1 MKMDRIKDINQEIEN
16 LKNKITELNK
26 EKESLILEESVV
38 SSIIPGDFLEVEEPN
53 NKFLMKV
60 NKIKMTAPN
69 AYTVFG
75 YSVAMTNQSFFIN
88 KNAAFTKHIL
98 FGDEPSMKIKKIT
111 KDRFDKL
118 ATDMIKNFYIE

>member
-16 LKNKITELNK
+16 LKNKIIELNK

-53 NKFLMKV
+53 NKFIMKV
-60 NKIKMTAPN
+60 NKIKMTALN

-98 FGDEPSMKIKKIT
+98 FGDETVKITKIT

-118 ATDMIKNFYIE
+118 ATDMIKNFYLE

>member
-98 FGDEPSMKIKKIT
+98 FGDEKLKITKIT

>member
-1 MKMDRIKDINQEIEN
+1 MNRIQDINCEIAD
-16 LKNKITELNK
+16 LKNKISELVK
-26 EKESLILEESVV
+26 EKESLLLEESVV

-53 NKFLMKV
+53 NKFIMKV
-60 NKIKMTAPN
+60 TKIKMIAPN

-75 YSVAMTNQSFFIN
+75 YSVAMTDQSFFIN

-98 FGDEPSMKIKKIT
+98 FDDETIKITKIT

-118 ATDMIKNFYIE
+118 ATDMIKKFYLP

>member
-1 MKMDRIKDINQEIEN
+1 MRTERIQDINCEIEN
-16 LKNKITELNK
+16 LKSKISELVK
-26 EKESLILEESVV
+26 EKESLLLEENVV

-53 NKFLMKV
+53 NKFIMKV
-60 NKIKMTAPN
+60 TKIKMSAPN

-75 YSVAMTNQSFFIN
+75 YSVAMTDQSFFIN

-98 FGDEPSMKIKKIT
+98 FGDETLKITKIT

-118 ATDMIKNFYIE
+118 ATDMIKKFYLV

>member
-16 LKNKITELNK
+16 LKNKIIELNK

-53 NKFLMKV
+53 NKFIMKV
-60 NKIKMTAPN
+60 NKIKMTALN

-98 FGDEPSMKIKKIT
+98 FGDETVKITKIT

-118 ATDMIKNFYIE
+118 ATDMIKNFYLG

>member
-1 MKMDRIKDINQEIEN
+1 MNTDRIKDINQEIEN
-16 LKNKITELNK
+16 LKNRIIELNK

-38 SSIIPGDFLEVEEPN
+38 SSIIPDDFLEVEEPN

-88 KNAAFTKHIL
+88 KNAAFTKNIL
-98 FGDEPSMKIKKIT
+98 FGDETLKITKIT

-118 ATDMIKNFYIE
+118 ATDMIKNFFLG